1 MKKNYILAIGALFLT
16 CTAFAQ
22 TQTLEGFKSVSKKSI
37 TPIIN
42 NNEVK
47 GYTLFF
53 EADKADRKNTNYG
66 LAIYDE
72 DLKKVKEINLVKPKD
87 DYMLVNNV
95 YNDAAIAFMFYNFK
109 EKSFEI
115 ESYSR
120 ELNKLG
126 SKVITDV
133 TTADNRLMKQS
144 LVFDQKGE
152 SGFNASINIFAVPQ
166 KGFIKNS
173 VNGHSKGWVLEMY
186 DNSLKN
192 LWRLESGDSK
202 EYENIVP
209 VSASEKYVLASLSK
223 RNGLMSTKMES
234 FLVLIDIATGKKI
247 FEISAESDPKEQLSI
262 TGMYLDE
269 TTNEIITVGDC
280 YNKSDKP
287 GVARSTGFYIKR
299 FSPEGKELSK
309 KSYAWS
315 KDIKLAAG
323 KQIIDNSFI
332 NFTHKI
338 AKTADGKT
346 YIITEQYKRNVSAM
360 GVASLALG
368 GGSSV
373 LKGIV
378 GNMLV
383 FVVNPDLTLAEVKQI
398 AKDKSTVALMPGI
411 EMYGPGLTGL
421 MMKMMG
427 DFDYQFLSNS
437 SDGKT
442 FNAVYVNYDKE
453 KQEKTKKVVGNI
465 IRSEDGKLSVD
476 KIDVTGK
483 TTSSFIYPAKPGYIM
498 MVDFLKKEKQL
509 GLKLIKVN
517 G

>member
-1 MKKNYILAIGALFLT
+1 MKKNYILAI
-16 CTAFAQ
+16 TAFLLSCNAFSQ
-22 TQTLEGFKSVSKKSI
+22 TQTLEGFKSISKKSI

-42 NNEVK
+42 NNEVM

-66 LAIYDE
+66 LAIYDQ
-72 DLKKVKEINLVKPKD
+72 DLKKVKEINLIKPKD

-95 YNDAAIAFMFYNFK
+95 YNDVAIAFMFYNFK
-109 EKSFEI
+109 EKTFEI
-115 ESYSR
+115 ESYSKD
-120 ELNKLG
+120 LTKLG

-133 TTADNRLMKQS
+133 TTADNRLMKVG
-144 LVFDQKGE
+144 LVYDQKGE
-152 SGFNASINIFAVPQ
+152 SNFNASINIFAVPQ

-173 VNGHSKGWVLEMY
+173 VNGYSKGWVLEMY
-186 DNSLKN
+186 DNNLKN

-202 EYENIVP
+202 DYENIIP
-209 VSASEKYVLASLSK
+209 ISATEKYLLASLSK
-223 RNGLMSTKMES
+223 RSGMMSTKLES

-247 FEISAESDPKEQLSI
+247 FEISPESDPKEQLSI
-262 TGMYLDE
+262 TGMSLDE
-269 TTNEIITVGDC
+269 TTNEIITVGDY

-287 GVARSTGFYIKR
+287 GVTRSTGFYTKR
-299 FSPEGKELSK
+299 FSVEGKELSK

-315 KDIKLAAG
+315 KEIKLTAG
-323 KQIIDNSFI
+323 KQLIDNTFI

-368 GGSSV
+368 GSSSV
-373 LKGIV
+373 LKGII

-383 FVVNPDLTLAEVKQI
+383 FVINPDLSLAEVKQFE
-398 AKDKSTVALMPGI
+398 KDKSIVTLMPGSEI
-411 EMYGPGLTGL
+411 YGPGITGF
-421 MMKMMG
+421 MMKSVG
-427 DFDYQFLSNS
+427 DFDYQFLNNS
-437 SDGKT
+437 SNGKT
-442 FNAVYVNYDKE
+442 FNAVYINYDKE

-465 IRSEDGKLSVD
+465 LRGEDGKLSVD

-483 TTSSFIYPAKPGYIM
+483 ATSSFIYPAKPGYIM

-517 G
+517 N